1 MRKALLMKIA
11 KLTLLQSLL
20 PLLLMAQVRSGPA
33 IPANTDSK
41 MKWWTD
47 ARFGLFLHWG
57 LYSVTAGDW
66 NGHPAKGGEHFMLHE
81 RIPLKTYAL
90 IARDFN
96 PVKFKA
102 EAWVLAAKRAG
113 MKYIVITSKHHDG
126 FSMYDSKVSN
136 YNIVKTTPYGKDPMK
151 ELAAACK
158 KYGMKL
164 CFYYSLGRDW
174 EDPDVPTYH
183 ADRSNLWDYPNESAK
198 NLDAYLER
206 KVKPQLKEL
215 LTNYG
220 PIGVIWFDTPELI
233 TREQSKSLREL
244 VLSLQPG
251 CIVNDRIGNGF
262 GDFGVSE
269 QKILDTRNTKP
280 WEACITMSRNWSYNR
295 HDTAWKSPEL
305 LVYNLVDIA
314 SKGGNFLLNIG
325 PKGDGTFPAPAL
337 ANLKAVGRWM
347 AVNGAAIYGSTS
359 WKVTGETAET
369 RLPEETQQLTGAE
382 AAMKDAVNDAT
393 SKKTVADIRYTAKGN
408 AVYAFAR
415 SWHKRNVTLKS
426 VPEDQIKNISLL
438 GYPGRV
444 DWETTTSGLRID
456 LPAKFKSK
464 IPIYVFKIE
473 MKHE

>member
-1 MRKALLMKIA
+1 MKSLKLILFQLLV
-11 KLTLLQSLL
+11 
-20 PLLLMAQVRSGPA
+20 PLLLMAQAMSGPA
-33 IPANTDSK
+33 ITANPDSR

-66 NGHPAKGGEHFMLHE
+66 DGHPAKGGEHFMLHE

-90 IARDFN
+90 IAKDFN
-96 PVKFKA
+96 PVKFNA
-102 EAWVLAAKRAG
+102 EAWVLAAKGAG

-136 YNIVKTTPYGKDPMK
+136 YNIVKTTPYAKDPMK
-151 ELAAACK
+151 ALAAACK
-158 KYGMKL
+158 KHGLKL

-198 NLDAYLER
+198 NLDAYVER

-215 LTNYG
+215 LSNYG

-233 TREQSKSLREL
+233 TKAQSKSIKKL
-244 VLSLQPG
+244 VLSLQPD

-269 QKILDTRNTKP
+269 QKILDTKNIDP

-295 HDTAWKSPEL
+295 HDSAWKSPEL

-325 PKGDGTFPAPAL
+325 PKGDGTFPEPSVK
-337 ANLKAVGRWM
+337 NLKAVGRWM
-347 AVNGAAIYGSTS
+347 ALNGEAIYGSTA
-359 WKVTGETAET
+359 WKVIGEAAEVKKT
-369 RLPEETQQLTGAE
+369 QETQKLTAAE

-393 SKKTVADIRYTAKGN
+393 SKKTVADIRFTAKGN
-408 AVYAFAR
+408 AIYAFAR
-415 SWHKRNVTLKS
+415 SWHERKVVFTSIVADRVKH
-426 VPEDQIKNISLL
+426 ISLL
-438 GYPGRV
+438 GYSGKIR
-444 DWETTTSGLRID
+444 WQSTASGLSVD
-456 LPAKFKSK
+456 LPAKFKSE